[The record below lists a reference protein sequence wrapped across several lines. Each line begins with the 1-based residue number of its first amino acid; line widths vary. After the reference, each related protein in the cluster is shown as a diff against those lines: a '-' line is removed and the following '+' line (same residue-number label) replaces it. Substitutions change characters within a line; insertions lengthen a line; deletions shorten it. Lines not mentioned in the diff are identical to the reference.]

1 MEGRNCC
8 VKNCRRFS
16 HDHLGR
22 KIPNGLT
29 FHCFPCWRKNEGN
42 EISALTMRRRAAWV
56 AAVGRGNITFS
67 HIPTSMRVCSRHFH
81 SGKPAYEMLESDPD
95 WVPSLELGHNEG
107 DDRHTEL
114 LLKPEKPKGEKK
126 LKKTTKKTSGVF
138 RPPEGGPQPAAVH
151 QHPEGEGKGGGG
163 GQRVGAGQRKRVKRA
178 GGGGITAA
186 AGGGGGITAAA
197 AGGGGEGGIT
207 AAAGGGG
214 EGGITAAAGGGGGI
228 TAAAGGGGG
237 EGGITAAAGGGG
249 EGGITAA
256 AGGGGEGGIT
266 ARGGGITTGG
276 GGITAAGGITSGEG
290 EGGITAAAGGGEGE
304 GGITAGGGGGIT
316 SAGGGGPV
324 RAAVYSWREAKS
336 LLQSI
341 LKPEPDVKQRPAD
354 ETHEEKELPPK
365 EASFRDFFRESLRAS
380 LEGSSRSWTLLNQQ
394 TISLRPLPEKESSSE
409 SCMSCERL
417 QRSVTVLQE
426 ELTRHTAVQVDSELP
441 KVLNTT
447 PTLQPDQVS
456 QSPETAH
463 IEEEV
468 PDWAEPFEGD
478 NEGDEVVES
487 PSDKVSVSAKLKL
500 RKAPRFQKI
509 WLQKFWF
516 LRYSPTLKVM
526 WCYVCRLHS
535 DKKHGAW
542 GMIRGSRLFKL
553 DNIKKHNSSINH
565 RNNMEL
571 HMTQLCSV

>member
-1 MEGRNCC
+1 MKRRETRESFKTSEFESLHLRPEDYEGTHLRQTAVPSIGVNKELESVLDPRIGAKQRLKQTNMEGRNCC

-16 HDHLGR
+16 HDQLGR

-95 WVPSLELGHNEG
+95 WVPSLELGHSEG

-126 LKKTTKKTSGVF
+126 LKKTTKKTSSVF
-138 RPPEGGPQPAAVH
+138 RPPEGGPEPAAAGGGS
-151 QHPEGEGKGGGG
+151 EGEGKGGGG
-163 GQRVGAGQRKRVKRA
+163 GQSAGAGQRKRVKRA
-178 GGGGITAA
+178 GITAAAAA
-186 AGGGGGITAAA
+186 AGGGGGEGGVTAGGGGGITTGGGGEGGITA

-207 AAAGGGG
+207 TGGGEGGEGGITAGGGG
-214 EGGITAAAGGGGGI
+214 EGGITA
-228 TAAAGGGGG
+228 GGG
-237 EGGITAAAGGGG
+237 EGGIT
-249 EGGITAA
+249 T
-256 AGGGGEGGIT
+256 
-266 ARGGGITTGG
+266 
-276 GGITAAGGITSGEG
+276 
-290 EGGITAAAGGGEGE
+290 
-304 GGITAGGGGGIT
+304 
-316 SAGGGGPV
+316 AGGGGPV
-324 RAAVYSWREAKS
+324 RAAVYPWREAKS

-341 LKPEPDVKQRPAD
+341 LKPEPDVRQRPAD
-354 ETHEEKELPPK
+354 ETHKEMELPPK
-365 EASFRDFFRESLRAS
+365 EAGFRDFFRESLRAS
-380 LEGSSRSWTLLNQQ
+380 LEVSSRSWTLLNQQ

-426 ELTRHTAVQVDSELP
+426 ELTRHT
-441 KVLNTT
+441 T

-468 PDWAEPFEGD
+468 PD
-478 NEGDEVVES
+478 
-487 PSDKVSVSAKLKL
+487 
-500 RKAPRFQKI
+500 
-509 WLQKFWF
+509 
-516 LRYSPTLKVM
+516 
-526 WCYVCRLHS
+526 YVWSFSFRG
-535 DKKHGAW
+535 GAF
-542 GMIRGSRLFKL
+542 RR
-553 DNIKKHNSSINH
+553 
-565 RNNMEL
+565 R
-571 HMTQLCSV
+571 